1 MLAQKAL
8 QPRLWPLGLLAP
20 GEAGYQVGRTLE
32 LPRGEAPWRAAH
44 RPLWMW
50 MPRPQGSLWLFLVPQ
65 PLSLPTEAP
74 DIMEQRQ
81 AIPTGA
87 LILTHGN
94 WWASLRGSE
103 GKTPLPALPYWS
115 SWSSLWSH
123 LAPLPVSPVPQT
135 WGVVSHGLALW
146 TLKDHT
152 RRYFIPWQGSPS

>member
-65 PLSLPTEAP
+65 PLSLPAKAP

-103 GKTPLPALPYWS
+103 GKTPLPALPYVVLLVQPLVPFGPITCFPS
-115 SWSSLWSH
+115 TPDLGSGLSWSRSLD
-123 LAPLPVSPVPQT
+123 T
-135 WGVVSHGLALW
+135 
-146 TLKDHT
+146 
-152 RRYFIPWQGSPS
+152 QGSHQTLLHSLAR